1 LQENC
6 EVHKLTFLN
15 IKTLNMAKYE
25 LIMPKMGESIVE
37 ATIIKWHKNVGETIE
52 QDETILEIATDK
64 VDSEI
69 ASPVSGKI
77 IEIYFKENDVVPID
91 TIIALIAV
99 EGEESVN
106 TVVPEVLPTAKI
118 EEDYISEPD
127 TQEVPLQPIIMD
139 IPMTQNE
146 TRSDKFYSPLVRNM
160 AKEENLSIEELDNLQ
175 GTGASGRLTK
185 NDLLKYL
192 AEKDQKDESVSTVT
206 APIIDN
212 LQKPQEE
219 APIIQTKSTNADV
232 EIIEMDRMRKL
243 ISDHMIMSKKVSA
256 HVTSFVE
263 ADVTNMVKWREK
275 NKDSFAKKFGEK
287 ITYTPLFIEAMVQA
301 LRDFP
306 KINCSLENDKIH
318 VFRNLNIGMAAALPN
333 GNLIVPVIKNADYY
347 NLAGLTKQV
356 NDLALRA
363 RENKLKPDE
372 IKDGTFTFTN
382 IGTFGNV
389 MGTPIINQPQAAIL
403 ALGAIKKKPAV
414 LETEYG
420 DVIAVRHMMFMS
432 LSYDHRIIDGFL
444 GGSFLKRI
452 ADLIEGFDINRLI

>member
-91 TIIALIAV
+91 TVIALIAV

-212 LQKPQEE
+212 LQKHQEE

>member
-1 LQENC
+1 
-6 EVHKLTFLN
+6 
-15 IKTLNMAKYE
+15 MAKYE

-77 IEIYFKENDVVPID
+77 IDIFFKENDVVPID
-91 TIIALIAV
+91 TIIALIAT
-99 EGEESVN
+99 EGEESEN
-106 TVVPEVLPTAKI
+106 NI
-118 EEDYISEPD
+118 IPD
-127 TQEVPLQPIIMD
+127 VIQTLETQENKGYESDAIEVPFQPIIMD
-139 IPMTQNE
+139 IPEPQSE
-146 TRSDKFYSPLVRNM
+146 IRSDRFYSPLVRNM
-160 AKEENLSIEELDNLQ
+160 AKEENLTIQELDNLN
-175 GTGASGRLTK
+175 GTGAGGRLTK

-192 AEKDQKDESVSTVT
+192 EEKSQKKESSPSIV
-206 APIIDN
+206 APVIDN
-212 LQKPQEE
+212 LQKHQEE
-219 APIIQTKSTNADV
+219 PSIIQTKSTNADV
-232 EIIEMDRMRKL
+232 EIIEMDRMRKM
-243 ISDHMIMSKKVSA
+243 ISDHMIMSKNVSA

-275 NKDSFAKKFGEK
+275 NKESFAKKFGEK
-287 ITYTPLFIEAMVQA
+287 ITFTPLFIEAIVQA
-301 LRDFP
+301 LKDFP
-306 KINCSLENDKIH
+306 KINCSVENDKIH

-389 MGTPIINQPQAAIL
+389 MGTPIINQPQSAIL

-414 LETEYG
+414 LETEHG

-452 ADLIEGFDINRLI
+452 ADLIEGFDTNRII